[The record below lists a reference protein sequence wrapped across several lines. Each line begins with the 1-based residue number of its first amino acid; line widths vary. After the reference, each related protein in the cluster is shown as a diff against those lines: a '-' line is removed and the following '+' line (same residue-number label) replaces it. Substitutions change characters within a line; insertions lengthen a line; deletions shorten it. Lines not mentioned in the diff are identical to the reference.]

1 MPNRLLPDTRAFI
14 HLARNSFALGQAYLR
29 FRLYNVSAGCPI
41 RKLFHFESPRERYQC
56 DAAIVWCFDHRFE
69 QALRKLIKRLGI
81 TYFDPIRVAG
91 GAKCLAGDDSEADRQ
106 FVLEQIRKSIA
117 LHGTKTVLL
126 MLHSDCGAYG
136 GLAKFDNDAAREA
149 ENHRQDL
156 HRALDFLEKNVP
168 GIDVLGY
175 FVDFEGVW
183 EAIDGQARE
192 LTA

>member
-1 MPNRLLPDTRAFI
+1 VR
-14 HLARNSFALGQAYLR
+14 S
-29 FRLYNVSAGCPI
+29 PI
-41 RKLFHFESPRERYQC
+41 RKIFHFESPRERYKC

-81 TYFDPIRVAG
+81 NFFDPIRVAG
-91 GAKCLAGDDSEADRQ
+91 GARCLAGKDPESDRQ
-106 FVLEQIRKSIA
+106 FILKQIRSSMQ
-117 LHGTKTVLL
+117 LHGTDTVLL

-136 GLAKFDNDAAREA
+136 GLAAFDNDRAREA

-156 HRALDFLEKNVP
+156 HRALDFLRTNIPELN
-168 GIDVLGY
+168 VLGY

-183 EAIDGQARE
+183 EALNSQAKE